1 MNKNVVNFT
10 FLLISRNINNVA
22 FDFYKNINI
31 FNRL

>member
-10 FLLISRNINNVA
+10 FLLISRNINTVA